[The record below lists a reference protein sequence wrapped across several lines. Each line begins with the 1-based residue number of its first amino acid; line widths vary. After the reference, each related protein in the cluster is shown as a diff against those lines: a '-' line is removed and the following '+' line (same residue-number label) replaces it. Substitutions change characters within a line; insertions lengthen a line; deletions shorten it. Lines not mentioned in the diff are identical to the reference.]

1 MMPNLQTVLID
12 NIITKLKI
20 QEKPPAGAGGCMIH
34 FCSQTSPVHTHNC
47 LHAGL
52 TQSYRMTR
60 PAVNCNPY
68 TGYALFLESPSVG
81 STPVFCA

>member
-20 QEKPPAGAGGCMIH
+20 QEKPPADAGGCKVH
-34 FCSQTSPVHTHNC
+34 DRSRPVPANREPSTLRVYAAASQRN
-47 LHAGL
+47 L
-52 TQSYRMTR
+52 
-60 PAVNCNPY
+60 Y
-68 TGYALFLESPSVG
+68 TGYALFLASPSVG